1 MEDLYGRVTMQGDDE
16 DLKRSQT
23 KKFNDYGDRSDS
35 EIDEGLSE

>member
-16 DLKRSQT
+16 DIKRSQT
-23 KKFNDYGDRSDS
+23 KKFNDYDRSDS